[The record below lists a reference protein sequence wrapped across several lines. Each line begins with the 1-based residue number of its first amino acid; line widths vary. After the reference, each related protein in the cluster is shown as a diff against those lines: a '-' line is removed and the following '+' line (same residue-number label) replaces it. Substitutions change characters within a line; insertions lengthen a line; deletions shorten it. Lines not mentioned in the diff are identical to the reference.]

1 MWPFFPKRFVRR
13 EKEIVETR
21 LEVAEVETL
30 RYKQRMVYLEGELKE
45 LQDSLNAEREKL
57 QVLKSVFR
65 QISKTFAAYAIS
77 WTNIALPQANVI
89 FSYCL
94 YLCILFF
101 FFFINFILYTFYI
114 FLDSVIGLIVAAY
127 LCLIRESI

>member
-65 QISKTFAAYAIS
+65 QISKTFAALVGQ
-77 WTNIALPQANVI
+77 T
-89 FSYCL
+89 
-94 YLCILFF
+94 
-101 FFFINFILYTFYI
+101 
-114 FLDSVIGLIVAAY
+114 
-127 LCLIRESI
+127 

>member
-13 EKEIVETR
+13 EKEIAETR

-65 QISKTFAAYAIS
+65 PFSQTFAAYTIG
-77 WTNIALPQANVI
+77 WTNIALPQTHANVI
-89 FSYCL
+89 FSHYL
-94 YLCILFF
+94 YLCI
-101 FFFINFILYTFYI
+101 FICFSLLILYYI
-114 FLDSVIGLIVAAY
+114 HFIY
-127 LCLIRESI
+127 F

>member
-57 QVLKSVFR
+57 QVLKKCF
-65 QISKTFAAYAIS
+65 QTDF
-77 WTNIALPQANVI
+77 
-89 FSYCL
+89 
-94 YLCILFF
+94 
-101 FFFINFILYTFYI
+101 
-114 FLDSVIGLIVAAY
+114 
-127 LCLIRESI
+127 